1 MALFDRF
8 RRPVIRPVGD
18 RLERGRDEGRRP
30 LRARRSVKLAI
41 FLSLLLLTLLA
52 FPQRDVYDFTVAVGD
67 RWERATLQAPFSF
80 PLARDPAQIAEER
93 RQIRYE
99 TPPYFREVPDAM
111 ARMQANRDTV
121 AQQLLRVF
129 DRYVAWQTSR
139 SRGQTER
146 AAQDSL
152 SYLEARRRARL
163 KATPQQW
170 QQLVESYAGQEPGLS
185 TASREASSD
194 PRLDE
199 RFLHEALDTGVL
211 LARQGVLDVPRDSIL
226 TEDIVIRDLRARTQ
240 RIQAKTSVLGLND
253 AYLLA
258 QQRFAEAHPDPEQ
271 ATLVGAFFRAI
282 FQPSLA
288 YQSAETQQAW
298 AQKEA
303 RIARTQ
309 DLVREGEVIVRRD
322 DLITDEVL
330 RKLTSLRNARAIQTG
345 QSFSG
350 LVLLGQLLATACTYF
365 FFFLYLFLL
374 RRAVFDDNR
383 RVLLIALLFA
393 LIIGFYA
400 LAMRLPG
407 TPMYA
412 VPVAMVSVLLTVMF
426 DSRVSLF
433 GTLALA
439 LMGSHFWQQD
449 FSFTFSTL
457 FAGALGVFSV
467 RDIRNRGQFFISA
480 GLVFLGY
487 LVTLLAATLV
497 EGTAL
502 PAALTGRFG
511 WDLLLVGINAVLL
524 LLAYPLLWVFERAF
538 DITTDL
544 TLLELSDTNRPLLKE
559 LSLRAPGT
567 FNHVLQVANM
577 TEAAAAAIG
586 ANPLLARVGALYHD
600 VGKMLKPE
608 YYVENQRPGFNPHD
622 PLKPRMSA
630 LIIASHVKEGLE
642 IARQYRLPK
651 QVTDFIPM
659 HHGTTRIEYF
669 YRKALEQM
677 GSGDSPLQEADF
689 RYPGPRPDTKETG
702 ILMLADSVEAAS
714 RTLTNPTHKRLE
726 TLIDMILQ
734 LRRDDGQLDD
744 TGLTFRDLTRIK
756 QTFLTMLLG
765 IYHLRLKYPGQEL
778 EEPSARDEA
787 PEAEA
792 PTGTT
797 AGTDAHA
804 QPKAVEPPDGSEAGE
819 GAIEK
824 GSIEKA
830 SGAG

>member
-1 MALFDRF
+1 MAFLDRF

-18 RLERGRDEGRRP
+18 RLERGRDEGRP
-30 LRARRSVKLAI
+30 LRVRRSPKLLV
-41 FLSLLLLTLLA
+41 FLGLLLLTLVA
-52 FPQRDVYDFTVAVGD
+52 FPQRDVYDFTVTVGD
-67 RWERATLQAPFSF
+67 RWERATLEAPFSF
-80 PLARDPAQIAEER
+80 PLARDPAQIAEEQ
-93 RQIRYE
+93 RQIRYQ
-99 TPPYFREVPDAM
+99 TPPYFREVPDAV
-111 ARMQANRDTV
+111 AQMQANHDTV
-121 AQQLLRVF
+121 SAQLNRVF
-129 DRYVAWQTSR
+129 DRYVAWQTSL
-139 SRGQTER
+139 SRGSTER
-146 AAQDSL
+146 AEQDSV
-152 SYLEARRRARL
+152 SYMEARRRARL
-163 KATPQQW
+163 KATPAQW
-170 QQLVESYAGQEPGLS
+170 QQLAASYAAQEPGLS
-185 TASREASSD
+185 TASREASGSL
-194 PRLDE
+194 RLDE
-199 RFLHEALDTGVL
+199 LFLQEALEMGIQ
-211 LARQGVLDVPRDSIL
+211 LARQGVMDVPRDSIL
-226 TEDIVIRDLRARTQ
+226 TADVVIRDLRARTQ
-240 RIQAKTSVLGLND
+240 RVQEKASVLGLDD

-258 QQRFAEAHPDPEQ
+258 QQRFAQAHADPDM
-271 ATLVGAFFRAI
+271 AALAGAFFRAI
-282 FQPSLA
+282 FQPSLV
-288 YQSAETQQAW
+288 YQRAETQQAW
-298 AQKEA
+298 EQKEA
-303 RIARTQ
+303 GIARTQ

-322 DLITDEVL
+322 NLITEEVA
-330 RKLTSLRNARAIQTG
+330 RKLTSLREARAIQTG

-350 LVLLGQLLATACTYF
+350 LVLLGQVLVTICTYF

-374 RRAVFDDNR
+374 RRSIFHDNL

-433 GTLALA
+433 GTLTLA
-439 LMGSHFWQQD
+439 ILGSHFWQQN
-449 FSFTFSTL
+449 FFFTFATL

-487 LVTLLAATLV
+487 FVTLLAGTLL
-497 EGTAL
+497 EGTPL
-502 PAALTGRFG
+502 PVALTGRLG
-511 WDLLLVGINAVLL
+511 WDLLMVGINAVLL

-622 PLKPRMSA
+622 QLKPRMSA

-642 IARQYRLPK
+642 MARQYRLPR
-651 QVTDFIPM
+651 QVLDFIPM

-669 YRKALEQM
+669 YRKALEQV
-677 GSGDSPLQEADF
+677 GPGDSPLQESDF

-726 TLIDMILQ
+726 TLIDMIMQ

-744 TGLTFRDLTRIK
+744 TDLTFRDLTRIK

-778 EEPSARDEA
+778 EETTPAALPSG
-787 PEAEA
+787 EA
-792 PTGTT
+792 PTAA
-797 AGTDAHA
+797 AGTVAAPDSPEGGTRV
-804 QPKAVEPPDGSEAGE
+804 QPEGETEA
-819 GAIEK
+819 
-824 GSIEKA
+824 GSIERA
-830 SGAG
+830 SGSG